1 MSARAIRVASWPHWY
16 APNRYIDLFYHAL
29 EPFGIEHVPH
39 VPLTWSDPVLR
50 EVDVVHLHWAYAFW
64 RGRPRNAPS
73 QLLAVTRLWR
83 FLAGARRRDVPVIWT
98 VHNVGHHE
106 GGQAGDHVGERLLH
120 HMVDLR
126 VFHSHSGKT
135 AACARYGPGRG
146 AALVMPHGNYDGAL
160 PAPAARALTLAR
172 EQLPIDRKRLL
183 CFGQVRPYKGFD
195 VALAALNHL
204 PANEY
209 HLIIAGGGQH
219 GCAERLRQ
227 SANGRP
233 DVTLRLEEMSEQRLA
248 DLLAV
253 SDAVLLPY
261 RNITGSGVLL
271 AALTAGRGVVAT
283 DLPYFREVLSE
294 ADAARVFAEAGN
306 PRALASAI
314 SEFFAVPTEQRHSA
328 ARALADRYSW
338 PRLVAPVA
346 KWLRER
352 FVRSA

>member
-1 MSARAIRVASWPHWY
+1 MSARPIRVASWPHWY
-16 APNRYIDLFYHAL
+16 APNRYLDLFYRAL

-39 VPLTWSDPVLR
+39 VPLTWSEPLLR

-64 RGRPRNAPS
+64 RGRPRSAPG

-83 FLAGARRRDVPVIWT
+83 FLAVARRRAVPVIWT

-106 GGQAGDHVGERLLH
+106 GRQSGDHVGERLLH
-120 HMVDLR
+120 RMVDLR
-126 VFHSHSGKT
+126 IFHSQSGWS

-146 AALVMPHGNYDGAL
+146 AALVMPHGNYDGAM
-160 PAPAARALTLAR
+160 PAPAACALTLAR
-172 EQLPIDRKRLL
+172 EQLPTNRKRLL

-195 VALAALNHL
+195 LALAALDHL
-204 PANEY
+204 PASEY
-209 HLIIAGGGQH
+209 HLIIAGRGQH
-219 GCAERLRQ
+219 GCAEQLRQ
-227 SANGRP
+227 SANGRQ

-261 RNITGSGVLL
+261 RNITGSGVLM

-283 DLPYFREVLSE
+283 DLPYFREVLS
-294 ADAARVFAEAGN
+294 DAHAAGVLAEPGN
-306 PRALASAI
+306 PRALAAAI
-314 SEFFAVPTEQRHSA
+314 SAFFEVPAEKRHSA
-328 ARALADRYSW
+328 ARALADHYSW
-338 PRLVAPVA
+338 PRLVRPVA
-346 KWLRER
+346 QWLHER